1 MSDSKN
7 TSMSDSKNTNMSD
20 SKIFFSIGEVAR
32 LFDLNEST
40 LRFWEKEFDNIQP
53 KKTTKGFR
61 QYTKADIENIR
72 MVYHLVKE
80 KGMTLVGA
88 KKLIRD
94 NKRKLSTK
102 LELLDRLTTIKE
114 ELLAIKAEI
123 KE

>member
-1 MSDSKN
+1 MFDSKN
-7 TSMSDSKNTNMSD
+7 TSISDSKNTNMSD

-88 KKLIRD
+88 KKVIHD
-94 NKRKLSTK
+94 SKRKLSTK
-102 LELLDRLTTIKE
+102 LELLDRLNAIKE
-114 ELLAIKAEI
+114 ELVAIKAEI
-123 KE
+123 AE

>member
-7 TSMSDSKNTNMSD
+7 TNISDSKNTNMSD
-20 SKIFFSIGEVAR
+20 SKIFFSISEVAR
-32 LFDLNEST
+32 LFGLNEST
-40 LRFWEKEFDNIQP
+40 LRFWEKEFDSIQP

-72 MVYHLVKE
+72 MVLHLVKE
-80 KGMTLVGA
+80 KGMTMVGA

-94 NKRKLSTK
+94 NERKLSTK
-102 LELLDRLTTIKE
+102 LELLDRLTAIRE

>member
-1 MSDSKN
+1 
-7 TSMSDSKNTNMSD
+7 MSDSKNTNISD
-20 SKIFFSIGEVAR
+20 SKIFFSIGEVAQ

-40 LRFWEKEFDNIQP
+40 LRFWEKEFDSIQP

>member
-1 MSDSKN
+1 MFDSKN
-7 TSMSDSKNTNMSD
+7 TSISDSKNTNMSD

-88 KKLIRD
+88 KKVIHD

-102 LELLDRLTTIKE
+102 LELLDRLTAIKE

>member
-7 TSMSDSKNTNMSD
+7 TSISDSKNTNMSD

>member
-7 TSMSDSKNTNMSD
+7 TSISDSKNTNMSD

-102 LELLDRLTTIKE
+102 LELLDRLTAIKE

>member
-1 MSDSKN
+1 
-7 TSMSDSKNTNMSD
+7 MSDSKNTNISD
-20 SKIFFSIGEVAR
+20 SKIFFSIGEVAQ

-40 LRFWEKEFDNIQP
+40 LRFWEKEFDHIQP

-88 KKLIRD
+88 KKVIHD

-102 LELLDRLTTIKE
+102 LELLDRLTAIKE

>member
-7 TSMSDSKNTNMSD
+7 TNISDSKNTNMSD
-20 SKIFFSIGEVAR
+20 SKIFFSISEVAR
-32 LFDLNEST
+32 LFGLNEST
-40 LRFWEKEFDNIQP
+40 LRFWEKEFDSIQP

-88 KKLIRD
+88 KKVIHD

-102 LELLDRLTTIKE
+102 LELLDRLTAIKE